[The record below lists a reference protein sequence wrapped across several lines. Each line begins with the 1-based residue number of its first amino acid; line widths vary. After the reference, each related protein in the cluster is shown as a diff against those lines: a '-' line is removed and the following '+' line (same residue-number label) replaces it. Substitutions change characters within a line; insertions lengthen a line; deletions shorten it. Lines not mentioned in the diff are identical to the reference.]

1 MLYISILPLEKF
13 RDLMTT
19 GELYF
24 CRADLFT
31 NDVREGLPPEE
42 YLPAFGL
49 HPLDV
54 LDRQQLCHHIGSD
67 AQFRKKANAPRP
79 LRHRRPAV
87 FPRIRSGTLRHEPG
101 FQPLAHGSGGL
112 AEDPQQFPL
121 GRRLCGR
128 MIQSAKKQ
136 AAA

>member
-67 AQFRKKANAPRP
+67 AQFRKKPMHLALYDIVDRQCFREFDLEHYAMNLVFSLLPTA
-79 LRHRRPAV
+79 PAV
-87 FPRIRSGTLRHEPG
+87 S
-101 FQPLAHGSGGL
+101 
-112 AEDPQQFPL
+112 
-121 GRRLCGR
+121 RRTHNNF
-128 MIQSAKKQ
+128 QSAVVSV
-136 AAA
+136 AE